1 MTTPLAALRDFF
13 VEPPE
18 AVPQPSASVTPL
30 NPEPLAPLPA
40 PCVAVLAR
48 ASECGAATAVVALAL
63 ARAQGARCAVAAG
76 WHVDWRSSPRVGAV
90 SAARR
95 VGLRL
100 EAVGLAA
107 RATGRLV
114 RVRLPDEPAAAAA
127 AAERTMAGAS
137 CPVAIG
143 LAGPRDPA
151 LDDLLATADLIVVV
165 QRPGADTALA
175 RAVEAGLA
183 HLTVPVTT
191 CQIRVAGPLRALAT
205 AGIATP
211 RRTRESVLPALEAVR
226 REASPQA
233 AFPLAEALR

>member
-1 MTTPLAALRDFF
+1 
-13 VEPPE
+13 
-18 AVPQPSASVTPL
+18 
-30 NPEPLAPLPA
+30 
-40 PCVAVLAR
+40 VLAR

-63 ARAQGARCAVAAG
+63 ARALRARGAVAAG
-76 WHVDWRSSPRVGAV
+76 WHVDWGGSPRVAAV

-114 RVRLPDEPAAAAA
+114 RVRFPDEPAAAAA

-151 LDDLLATADLIVVV
+151 LDDLLAAADLVLVV
-165 QRPGADTALA
+165 QRPGADAALA

-183 HLTVPVTT
+183 HLSVPVTT
-191 CQIRVAGPLRALAT
+191 CQVSIAGPLRAVAT
-205 AGIATP
+205 AGIAIP
-211 RRTRESVLPALEAVR
+211 RSARESLLPALQPVR
-226 REASPQA
+226 RGA
-233 AFPLAEALR
+233 APEVPFTLTEALR

>member
-1 MTTPLAALRDFF
+1 
-13 VEPPE
+13 
-18 AVPQPSASVTPL
+18 
-30 NPEPLAPLPA
+30 
-40 PCVAVLAR
+40 
-48 ASECGAATAVVALAL
+48 
-63 ARAQGARCAVAAG
+63 
-76 WHVDWRSSPRVGAV
+76 VGAV

-151 LDDLLATADLIVVV
+151 LDDLLAADLIVVV
-165 QRPGADTALA
+165 QRPGADAALA

-183 HLTVPVTT
+183 HLSVPITT
-191 CQIRVAGPLRALAT
+191 CQIPIAGPLRALAT
-205 AGIATP
+205 AGIAVP
-211 RRTRESVLPALEAVR
+211 RGTRDSVLPALQAVR
-226 REASPQA
+226 VGATPEVP
-233 AFPLAEALR
+233 FTLAEALR